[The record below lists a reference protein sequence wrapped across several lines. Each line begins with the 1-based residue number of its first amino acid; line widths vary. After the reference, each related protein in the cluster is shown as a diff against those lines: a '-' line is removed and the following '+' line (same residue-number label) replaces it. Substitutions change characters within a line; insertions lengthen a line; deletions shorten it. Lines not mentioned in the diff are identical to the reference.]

1 MIKCKQSVE
10 GSIMSQIFHLSYSY
24 GIRDVSETELIY
36 KNTISSFVIYKA
48 EEKRQTIWHDN
59 FRSR

>member
-10 GSIMSQIFHLSYSY
+10 GSIMSRMFHLPYSY

-36 KNTISSFVIYKA
+36 KNTISSFVINKA
-48 EEKRQTIWHDN
+48 EEKRQPIWHDN
-59 FRSR
+59 FSSW